1 MYLGMYL
8 IFATIIS
15 VINFNKFIF
24 QVDTNYFWGIL
35 SISLIIFGI
44 IAIILHF
51 HWNNYSTDRNST
63 FLVKSVFWSV
73 SFSLII
79 CATVSLL
86 VFELGI

>member
-1 MYLGMYL
+1 MYLLIFL
-8 IFATIIS
+8 IFATIIL
-15 VINFNKFIF
+15 VINFNNLVF
-24 QVDTNYFWGIL
+24 QIDTNYFWGIL
-35 SISLIIFGI
+35 SIALIIFGI
-44 IAIILHF
+44 IATILHF
-51 HWNNYSTDRNST
+51 HWNNYSTDKSST

>member
-1 MYLGMYL
+1 MCLHMYL
-8 IFATIIS
+8 IFVTIII
-15 VINFNKFIF
+15 VINFNDFIF
-24 QVDTNYFWGIL
+24 QIDTNYFWGVL
-35 SISLIIFGI
+35 SIALIIFGI
-44 IAIILHF
+44 IATILNF
-51 HWNNYSTDRNST
+51 HWNNYSTDNNSN